1 MLTELAAAIP
11 QVQNIL
17 TAVNAITAA
26 VTAVKATTP
35 AAKKAVADAQAK
47 LDTIKAHVS
56 DLHLMVVG
64 KRP

>member
-17 TAVNAITAA
+17 TAVGALSAA
-26 VTAVKATTP
+26 VNAVKATTP
-35 AAKKAVADAQAK
+35 AAKKAIADAQTK
-47 LDTIKAHVS
+47 LESIKAHAS
-56 DLHLMVVG
+56 DLHLMVAG